1 LRYVLDA
8 SVAVAAIR
16 NNEPSHAQALARC
29 MAVSTGADE
38 IIVPSI
44 FEVEVVAALVRRGA
58 PRSLAA
64 RFLEEHFG
72 ARNVVTLGPRAA
84 RSASRLAALARLRAA
99 DAIYVWLAAREDV
112 PLVTLNNEVVARAP
126 SVGVSAVTP

>member
-1 LRYVLDA
+1 M
-8 SVAVAAIR
+8 AI
-16 NNEPSHAQALARC
+16 
-29 MAVSTGADE
+29 STGADE
-38 IIVPSI
+38 IIVSSI

-84 RSASRLAALARLRAA
+84 RSAGRVAALARLRAA

-112 PLVTLNNEVVARAP
+112 PLVTLDNEVSACTKCWGVRDYTLKSSA
-126 SVGVSAVTP
+126 SV